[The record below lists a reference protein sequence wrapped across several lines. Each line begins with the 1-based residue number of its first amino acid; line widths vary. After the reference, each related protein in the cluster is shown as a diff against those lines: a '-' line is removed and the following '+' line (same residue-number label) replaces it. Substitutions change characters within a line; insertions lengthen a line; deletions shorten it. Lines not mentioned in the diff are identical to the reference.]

1 MSNIFGK
8 AAFLKGPH
16 RQEFWCSECDGVKV
30 DSEKPESGTFSYTH
44 GHEWKGVDGG
54 GVRGNWPMV
63 VFSICTA
70 CLPRFKFDVDGEKPV
85 VEKSVVEA
93 LEAAYTR
100 FGDFTFDWPGR
111 ITSEGQA
118 FLNQLRGALAI
129 ATGRSEQ
136 DVQNDYGTR
145 AHKAR
150 LAKEGK

>member
-1 MSNIFGK
+1 MSNVIGK
-8 AAFLKGPH
+8 AVFLVGAH

-30 DSEKPESGTFSYTH
+30 DSEKPSSGTFFYTA
-44 GHEWKGVDGG
+44 GHVWNGVGG
-54 GVRGNWPMV
+54 GGMKVEWPMV
-63 VFSICTA
+63 VFAICAT
-70 CLPRFKFDVDGEKPV
+70 CLPKFKFDVDGEKPV

-93 LEAAYTR
+93 LEAAYIR

-111 ITSEGQA
+111 LTPEGQS
-118 FLNQLRGALAI
+118 FLIKLRGALAT
-129 ATGRSEQ
+129 ATGRSEE